1 MKSLVLIFFLLATAR
16 LSFGGPTVFN
26 GTNIK
31 LLKDNLRF
39 KTTDTKIMSGDSDD
53 PSAVAKSA
61 DESSLYLRDG
71 TNGLY
76 IKTDSGSSTNWNKLL
91 SDGHSSNLLSY
102 GGYDAGVLS
111 GSNGLTCTVGTC
123 THEVTNQFIGDGAL
137 KIALSTQAA
146 NIVKC
151 YDNTNA
157 QWDNQMVEASAYIKS
172 SLAGVEMC
180 YWDGSAE
187 SNCIAYDASDKWKKV
202 KIIEQ
207 VSDENSICYK
217 IKSPSGTDNI
227 FIDASSISALKID
240 GTTKV
245 SVEEINYAAPAE
257 DLDDLDNELRYDLD
271 VLTETILKGSNV
283 LDAEDDLG
291 NSRTKFVCKVSEC
304 IINGSASGVE
314 SDSTTS
320 QQLIIYKGGIEAGQS
335 GIVGK
340 STQAP
345 SSATLTELSAPFSFS
360 LAKDE
365 FFTIRFYDDIAN
377 TSTNTYLN
385 FIATHYE
392 AKSILSDANASDQ
405 TNEFSV
411 RIANGGVSA
420 AITSQSSSN
429 NPAVA
434 SVNRTGTG
442 VVDIVFTT
450 NFFSVAPSISATADS
465 ASIFAT
471 YSSLTASGVTI
482 TTSDDAGVN
491 ADHDADIFISRQGT
505 DYKDFPQVVG
515 TFRPAVNASRY
526 TSNAGQSFASGAT
539 DIINFEDIDFDP
551 DGLVTIGGS
560 WVYTAPE
567 SGIYKVSVKIKIN
580 EAAGW
585 NANEQAELFIYK
597 NGSFYSDLDRF
608 VQIVEPVSNDP
619 GPSLQGSDLVD
630 LAEGETLDI
639 RMLQN
644 TAVAK
649 TLDTSAGTNFISI
662 AREDQAGR
670 LSQEE
675 PKKVQTKY
683 LTADSTNTNGE
694 LTDLRFS
701 NLTIGT
707 FYEVKG
713 QITYRSSSASSDLI
727 VYEFD
732 SNSIRKATIR
742 GDGQDSGITSISPNF
757 VFKAEAAT
765 LVFTVSSSS
774 ASDTT
779 YGDSTKN
786 ETYIQLIERKNLIET
801 SQW

>member
-1 MKSLVLIFFLLATAR
+1 MKALILIIFLLSITE
-16 LSFGGPTVFN
+16 LGFSGPTIFN
-26 GTNIK
+26 GSNIK

-39 KTTDTKIMSGDSDD
+39 KTTDTKIMSGDTDD

-172 SLAGVEMC
+172 SLIGVEMC

-187 SNCIAYDASDKWKKV
+187 SNCITYDASDKWKKI

-245 SVEEINYAAPAE
+245 ETQSYHIEQAQNALTDLSAEIEFNLGTATVINKDFPLIVATDNASSTRTEFVAQKKVSGTVCAFGVQTTGNNVLTIKKYNSSDAEVSTMSGTSEDNGAGYAAGGCSAIS
-257 DLDDLDNELRYDLD
+257 LDPNEYFTVHYSQNLL
-271 VLTETILKGSNV
+271 SNV
-283 LDAEDDLG
+283 AA
-291 NSRTKFVCKVSEC
+291 TKVS
-304 IINGSASGVE
+304 
-314 SDSTTS
+314 
-320 QQLIIYKGGIEAGQS
+320 
-335 GIVGK
+335 
-340 STQAP
+340 
-345 SSATLTELSAPFSFS
+345 
-360 LAKDE
+360 
-365 FFTIRFYDDIAN
+365 FT
-377 TSTNTYLN
+377 
-385 FIATHYE
+385 ATHYE
-392 AKSILSDANASDQ
+392 KKSVLSDSNASDQ

-411 RIANGGVSA
+411 RIANSGSA
-420 AITSQSSSN
+420 AITSQSSPN

-434 SVNRTGTG
+434 SATRTGAG

-465 ASIFAT
+465 SSIFAT

-482 TTSDDAGVN
+482 TTSDDDGAN
-491 ADHDADIFISRQGT
+491 ADHDADIIISRQGT

-515 TFRPAVNASRY
+515 TFRPAVKAARY
-526 TSNAGQSFASGAT
+526 TSNAGQPFESAST

-551 DGLVTIGGS
+551 DTLVSIGGS
-560 WVYTAPE
+560 WSYTAPE
-567 SGIYKVSVKIKIN
+567 SGIYKVSVKIKIT

-585 NANEQAELFIYK
+585 NADEQAELFIYK

-608 VQIVEPVSNDP
+608 VQIVEPVTNDP

-630 LAEGETLDI
+630 LEEGETLDV
-639 RMLQN
+639 RMKQN
-644 TAVAK
+644 TAATK

-662 AREDQAGR
+662 VREDQAGR

-675 PKKVQTKY
+675 PKKVQTKILSADVTTDNLDVSDFTY
-683 LTADSTNTNGE
+683 TGLTVGQHYRISGQLIGFDTGAADN
-694 LTDLRFS
+694 
-701 NLTIGT
+701 
-707 FYEVKG
+707 Y
-713 QITYRSSSASSDLI
+713 AI
-727 VYEFD
+727 VYNSAAAGAGTVYGECKLGSNTTLYEFC
-732 SNSIRKATIR
+732 
-742 GDGQDSGITSISPNF
+742 GINV
-757 VFKAEAAT
+757 VFKA
-765 LVFTVSSSS
+765 VSSTLYFHTESLTP
-774 ASDTT
+774 AQFN
-779 YGDSTKN
+779 GDGSKK
-786 ETYIQLIERKNLIET
+786 ESFVQLEEVNMIDT